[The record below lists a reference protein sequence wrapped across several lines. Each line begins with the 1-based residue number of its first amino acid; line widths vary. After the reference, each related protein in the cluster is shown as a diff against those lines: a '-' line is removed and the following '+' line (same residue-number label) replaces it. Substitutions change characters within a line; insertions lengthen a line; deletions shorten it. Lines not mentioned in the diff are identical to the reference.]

1 MKTRVGEERL
11 LLEEIELN
19 HSLYVCNSWETL
31 KPTTGFLF
39 FSRTL
44 TLCTPYICYQGM
56 QRKRSLKSIYP
67 PYVMLSY

>member
-1 MKTRVGEERL
+1 MKTRVGEGRL

-19 HSLYVCNSWETL
+19 HSLYVCNSQETL

-44 TLCTPYICYQGM
+44 TLCAHHIATEECKEKGH
-56 QRKRSLKSIYP
+56 
-67 PYVMLSY
+67 